1 MNQFKVIKNQL
12 DHEQA
17 LARLHTL
24 IDSDPTP
31 ESPESDEI
39 EVLALLIEHYEKEH
53 FPVELPDPIEAIKFR
68 MEQQGLK
75 RKDLIPYIGSAPKV
89 TEVLNGDRNLSLNM
103 IRRLHQGLGIPL
115 EVLVQAPA
123 VNAEPTC

>member
-53 FPVELPDPIEAIKFR
+53 FPR
-68 MEQQGLK
+68 
-75 RKDLIPYIGSAPKV
+75 
-89 TEVLNGDRNLSLNM
+89 
-103 IRRLHQGLGIPL
+103 
-115 EVLVQAPA
+115 
-123 VNAEPTC
+123 